1 MWREWEA
8 SLPQG
13 ERTPDL
19 LQMEKFLEGLLPSL
33 REKVKGKITK
43 TFQEALQ
50 WARQK
55 DRKLQF
61 QSQLLKPHQPLV
73 SQVTLPN
80 ESAPIPQ
87 PSTKDPH
94 LEMLQR
100 VTNQLD
106 NLSINLVQGP
116 RVQVMEDQNW
126 PQQRR

>member
-1 MWREWEA
+1 
-8 SLPQG
+8 
-13 ERTPDL
+13 
-19 LQMEKFLEGLLPSL
+19 MEKFLEGLLPSL
-33 REKVKGKITK
+33 REKVKGKFSE

-61 QSQLLKPHQPLV
+61 QSQLLKPQQPLV
-73 SQVTLPN
+73 SQVMIPSEL
-80 ESAPIPQ
+80 APIPQ
-87 PSTKDPH
+87 ASTEDPH

-116 RVQVMEDQNW
+116 RVQAMEDQNR
-126 PQQRR
+126 PQQRRQPRNQ